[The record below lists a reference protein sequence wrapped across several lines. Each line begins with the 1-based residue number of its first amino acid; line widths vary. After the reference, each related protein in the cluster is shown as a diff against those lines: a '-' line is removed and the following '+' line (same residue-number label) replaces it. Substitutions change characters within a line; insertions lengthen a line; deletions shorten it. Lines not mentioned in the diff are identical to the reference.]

1 MRQVY
6 MDYSATTPV
15 KKEVLDAMIPYF
27 TEHYGNPSS
36 LYTIGLE
43 AKNAISEARQRL
55 ASLIGADEK
64 EIFFTACGTESDNW
78 ALFGVSDA
86 KKKKGNHII
95 TTKIEHHAI
104 LHSCQFLEKHGFDV
118 TYLDVDENGFVDPE
132 DLKAA
137 ITDQTVM
144 VSIMMVNNEV
154 GTVEPIKELVRVTKE
169 KNKDI
174 IFHTDAVQGLGN
186 VPIDVKDLGVDLMSM
201 SAHKI
206 YGPKG
211 TGALFIKKGVRLSNY
226 IHGGAQENK
235 HRAGTENLAGIVGF
249 GKAAQLAQENFD
261 EHVKH
266 CSSLRDYFV
275 QQVLERIP
283 DTQVNGTME
292 KRHPG
297 NANITFKF
305 IEGESILLLLDS
317 KGVYVSTGSA
327 CSSAS
332 LTPSHVL
339 TALGVPVE
347 MIHGTVRFSIGDF
360 TTKEDLD
367 YVLDELTKIVARLRE
382 ISSVSEK
389 KGW

>member
-118 TYLDVDENGFVDPE
+118 TYLDVDENGLVDPE